1 MRFRETA
8 AASRLRLAVAAGF
21 FGFALAAC
29 GGGGSGG
36 NDNGGNDIGGSP
48 GGWNTTPAPG
58 PEEPSSPAPGP
69 GLPEP
74 ESPQPPAPEPG
85 LVPQPE
91 PSPEPSTPT
100 VAIEGTAA
108 SGAALAGAAIDL
120 KCAGTTRHG
129 NADGAGRY
137 RLDDVRADALPCLL
151 RASYAQTVYVAPV
164 ASQGAGVI
172 TVNATPLTHLLASRM
187 LGQPADLAF
196 ANAGASTF
204 GRINPAAI
212 SAAQGQVHAQLGRLG
227 YLDLPAD
234 WIGTS
239 FQARAGDPYDGAL
252 DALGIALGNQGLTVP
267 LAAGQLASA
276 EPMLQLAPPSP
287 PAQACAPRLIDGFSG
302 SDRTRWTTVS
312 SDGQQFDAIGIGG
325 GPGFARNALVEVTF
339 ADGTRLAGARTDAVK
354 GMVTLATCPDTG
366 SRLPALVHL
375 QGDSQSAYYDVGRGQ
390 WTSFS
395 GHGYHAIVTR
405 LGKDV
410 NLAVTPLTEAAY
422 RRTLALWGEAGGQ
435 YGSPAA
441 WQEPGRVQ
449 RAHDEVL
456 TAVNDQIPGMYRLER
471 LDRMP
476 WLLDEHGN
484 VEDSYA
490 LPRNPSGIHGIVLAA
505 FARAAAQARSDD
517 LAPMVTL
524 GERLAADLADGV
536 LDNPHAGLDSSIS
549 SYTEP
554 PYTVSSLWDQMSK
567 ATIDIGRKVGVP
579 ALWDGKPFPLGLFI
593 PKTRGSKVWPEQYIG
608 LYSDGVLRV
617 AFRCSTRACS
627 DQYHPTRRV
636 RAFPSG
642 EWLVFDVAQMD
653 AFDPETMTGVLRG
666 GMLVRVTPVSDGD
679 TIDNVVTYTD
689 YDAMSGRYRE
699 VYESDVYRGDEGRV
713 SLRVL
718 GGTLEEITQARWLQD
733 ISGLAYYATSAFC
746 DQVPNGQEPIINVFG
761 VDHVGLLH
769 HVRAQVSVDP
779 YTRQV
784 GSKYSVRKFINLPA
798 NVRQLSSDGRLVYA
812 LLRNGDVYL
821 LNPELLVSEQGSF
834 VRSSYCR
841 SPAGLIYE
849 DLFRRTSY
857 AETTPVLIRGAGD
870 ICRIGGTYLQ
880 GCDGRIFLIN
890 REYFWIS
897 TPATGITTE
906 VTAVRAPGQLFNIQV
921 VDDIDARGW
930 RPFKAP
936 MRQDVTGNGRL
947 RLLSKTDGSYVLR
960 SDTWHVWHGTALVHG
975 SDIHDGLE
983 ITQATVESW
992 LGY

>member
-29 GGGGSGG
+29 GGGSSGG

-287 PAQACAPRLIDGFSG
+287 PAQACAPRLIDGFAG
-302 SDRTRWTTVS
+302 ADRRRWTTVGS
-312 SDGQQFDAIGIGG
+312 GAQRADGIGIGG
-325 GPGFARNALVEVTF
+325 GPGFARGALVDITF
-339 ADGTRLAGARTDAVK
+339 ADGTQLAGAHTDADK
-354 GMVTLATCPDTG
+354 GMVTLAVCEDTRD
-366 SRLPALVHL
+366 RLPALVRL
-375 QGDSQSAYYDVGRGQ
+375 RGEPQSTYYDPGLKR
-390 WTSFS
+390 WASFS
-395 GHGYHAIVTR
+395 GGEFHAIVTR
-405 LGKDV
+405 IEADV
-410 NLAVTPLTEAAY
+410 NLAVTPLTEAVY
-422 RRTLALWGEAGGQ
+422 QRVLGLWNEAGGQ
-435 YGSPAA
+435 HGAPAA
-441 WQEPGRVQ
+441 WQEPGRIQ
-449 RAHDEVL
+449 IAHDQVL
-456 TAVNDQIPGMYRLER
+456 AAVNDQVPGMYRLER
-471 LDRMP
+471 LDRLP
-476 WLLDEHGN
+476 WLLDESGD
-484 VEDSYA
+484 VEGSNA
-490 LPRNPSGIHGIVLAA
+490 LPRDQSGIHGVVLAA
-505 FARAAAQARSDD
+505 FARAAAQARPTDP
-517 LAPMVTL
+517 APMRTF
-524 GERLAADLADGV
+524 GERFAADLADGR
-536 LDNPHAGLDSSIS
+536 LDNPHAGLDGSVAAQ
-549 SYTEP
+549 TVP
-554 PYTVSSLWDQMSK
+554 PYTIGSLWPRMAA
-567 ATIDIGRKVGVP
+567 ATVDTGRKVGVP
-579 ALWDGKPFPLGLFI
+579 ALWNGRPFPLGLVI
-593 PKTRGSKVWPEQYIG
+593 PMNWRSQIWSEQYIG
-608 LYSDGVLRV
+608 LYSDGMLRISFLCPLDYCNERYNP
-617 AFRCSTRACS
+617 A
-627 DQYHPTRRV
+627 RRV
-636 RAFPSG
+636 RASASG
-642 EWLVFDVAQMD
+642 EWLVFDIAPMSD
-653 AFDPETMTGVLRG
+653 FDPATMTGTLLNG
-666 GMLVRVTPVSDGD
+666 VRVRVSAISDGD
-679 TIDNVVTYTD
+679 PLRPLLQPLDD
-689 YDAMSGRYRE
+689 DLSSRRFHD
-699 VYESDVYRGDEGRV
+699 VYEIPVYRGNEGRV
-713 SLRVL
+713 DAMLS
-718 GGTLEEITQARWLQD
+718 GGGELTEIVQARWLRDLAGLQYGAGNAFSRLLPD
-733 ISGLAYYATSAFC
+733 GRGSVLNLFGIDHAGMVQRVTLTSGAAL
-746 DQVPNGQEPIINVFG
+746 DP
-761 VDHVGLLH
+761 
-769 HVRAQVSVDP
+769 SVAASGAER
-779 YTRQV
+779 T
-784 GSKYSVRKFINLPA
+784 ILNLPSP
-798 NVRQLSSDGRLVYA
+798 VRQLSSDGRLVYA
-812 LLRNGDVYL
+812 LLSNRDVYL
-821 LNPELLVSEQGSF
+821 LNPELLASEAGF
-834 VRSSYCR
+834 FPSSEPYPPGEPFEYER
-841 SPAGLIYE
+841 RFRNAYFAGNPL
-849 DLFRRTSY
+849 
-857 AETTPVLIRGAGD
+857 PVRGASD

-880 GCDGRIFLIN
+880 ACDGRVLVID
-890 REYFWIS
+890 RDYFWMG
-897 TPATGITTE
+897 TPTAGS
-906 VTAVRAPGQLFNIQV
+906 AVRGPG
-921 VDDIDARGW
+921 DDYDVTVAAGIDSRGW

-936 MRQDVTGNGRL
+936 MRQDVIGDAHL

-960 SDTWHVWHGTALVHG
+960 SDAWDVRPEVGYILSGTVHE
-975 SDIHDGLE
+975 DLQ